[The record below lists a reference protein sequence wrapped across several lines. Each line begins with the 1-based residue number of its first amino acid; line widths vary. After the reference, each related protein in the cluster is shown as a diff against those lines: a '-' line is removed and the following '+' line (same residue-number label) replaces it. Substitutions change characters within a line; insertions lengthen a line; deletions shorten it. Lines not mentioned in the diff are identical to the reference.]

1 MEVILLERVEKLG
14 QMGDVVNVKPGF
26 ARNYLLPQNKALR
39 ATPENRENFE
49 SRRAELETANAE
61 RRSAAE
67 IVAGGIA
74 GSTVILVRQAS
85 DGGQLYGSVRPRD
98 IADALNDKGAEIER
112 TQVKLDAPIKLI
124 GLHTVRVA
132 THPEV
137 VVDITVNVARSEAEA
152 ELQAQGKSLID
163 GAADDTGLF
172 DEEEEEASAGG
183 GDADGEDEVEEP
195 GAASDETAAADGE
208 AETEDGTGAASD
220 EGLDP
225 GGEDDASKEEPPAS

>member
-1 MEVILLERVEKLG
+1 MEVILLERVDKLG

-67 IVAGGIA
+67 IVAGGIE

-98 IADALNDKGAEIER
+98 IANALNEQGAEIER

-132 THPEV
+132 AHPEV
-137 VVDITVNVARSEAEA
+137 VVDITVNVARSEGEA

-163 GAADDTGLF
+163 TAAQDTGLF
-172 DEEEEEASAGG
+172 DDEEE
-183 GDADGEDEVEEP
+183 
-195 GAASDETAAADGE
+195 
-208 AETEDGTGAASD
+208 
-220 EGLDP
+220 
-225 GGEDDASKEEPPAS
+225 